1 MTLKSRWVGLVT
13 ILALFAM
20 APSLFA
26 QVTITIIPDN
36 NPGDIQTNH
45 NVQASI
51 PNTKN
56 AGVLVVGQL
65 LATSLLSTTTL
76 YLTYPGPIT
85 STPSAVPGAFSAGSG
100 LGTNSAGVPT
110 SITGAGN
117 PATVNCT
124 TGGIKPSGSTGI
136 NPMFVC
142 GGNATG
148 IPSADPI
155 RVVGGAGVFA
165 GVSAALLNTSAN
177 RLEIPIPSSGG
188 SSNSSS
194 GSFRV
199 VGVRLDGAVL
209 TGAQTVTATL
219 NTSDNGYIL
228 GSPNSGTVVAS
239 LNAGISGIAIG
250 LAPGNSTI
258 AGNINNPASGTATIF
273 TNGTVAR
280 AQGAFILTEG
290 CAACWRTATQESNSG
305 APVDNSSQI
314 RLTFNNIPAGVTLS
328 LALSTGTSSNNAS
341 LYAVV
346 SPSTVTSAS
355 NTAIIDFVTS
365 PDTIAGGTSTS
376 KIETLEVDY
385 TVVTPLSTSA
395 AISTAATVSVTGT
408 MFPIGTGFDTT
419 TSNAGTALPT
429 ESGGYPQFNEADVGP
444 VTIVNIVPAN
454 TTLLI
459 PFAFVGGAFDTGI
472 AIANTTADPFTL
484 GGGGAIPKGGT
495 IIFSFFPN
503 NATGNG
509 AGAPFSLT
517 TSSTAT
523 FTGMSSDG
531 TLAPGA
537 TMSTLLSQILAAAG
551 HPGGYLGYIFVQTN
565 FVDAHGA
572 VTISDFKTYSLTS
585 NVLVMPSPATVPRTS
600 HATESLDF

>member
-20 APSLFA
+20 APGLFA
-26 QVTITIIPDN
+26 QVTVTIIPDN

-45 NVQASI
+45 NVQASV
-51 PNTKN
+51 PNTKG
-56 AGVLVVGQL
+56 AGVLVVGSL
-65 LATSLLSTTTL
+65 LATAPLSTTTL
-76 YLTYPGPIT
+76 FLTYPGPIT

-117 PATVNCT
+117 PGTFNCT

-136 NPMFVC
+136 NPLFLC
-142 GGNATG
+142 GGNAAG

-155 RVVGGAGVFA
+155 RIVNASGVFA

-177 RLEIPIPSSGG
+177 RLEIPLPASAT
-188 SSNSSS
+188 NSSS

-228 GSPNSGTVVAS
+228 GSPNSGTVIAS
-239 LNAGISGIAIG
+239 LNAGISGISIG
-250 LAPGNSTI
+250 LAPGNSNI
-258 AGNINNPASGTATIF
+258 GGNINNPASGTATIF

-280 AQGAFILTEG
+280 SQGAFILTEG
-290 CAACWRTATQESNSG
+290 CASCWRTATQESNSG
-305 APVDNSSQI
+305 VPVDNSSQI

-328 LALSTGTSSNNAS
+328 LALSTGSSSNNSS

-355 NTAIIDFVTS
+355 NTAIIDFQTS
-365 PDTIAGGTSTS
+365 PDTVASGTSTS

-385 TVVTPLSTSA
+385 SVVTPLSTSA
-395 AISTAATVSVTGT
+395 AISTASTVSVTAT
-408 MFPIGTGFDTT
+408 MFPIGTGFDV
-419 TSNAGTALPT
+419 SSGNAGTGLPT
-429 ESGGYPQFNEADVGP
+429 ETGGYPQFNEADVGP

-484 GGGGAIPKGGT
+484 GGGGATPKGGT
-495 IIFSFFPN
+495 IVFNFFPN

-523 FTGMSSDG
+523 FTGLSSDG

-537 TMSTLLSQILAAAG
+537 TMSTLLSQVLAAAG
-551 HPGGYLGYIFVQTN
+551 HPGGFLGYIFVSCN

-585 NVLVMPSPATVPRTS
+585 NVLVMPPPATTPRPSRTV
-600 HATESLDF
+600 ESLDF